1 MRKVCF
7 FRLLAVLSFFV
18 CLAFAGCASYSAAHL
33 KRNPWQVAPHQ
44 QLTSQTLNFIYT
56 VEPSP
61 EGGAGGGSLLKGS
74 ASPLPGSLPTWAAW
88 FEQGSIIVY
97 VTDSTGRIAEEKLVE
112 FLPQPVHEPLTFE
125 CSLDIPTSLD
135 DRSYFVSF
143 GYYLV
148 ATDLKPSDEDGA
160 DQTLQPRKIIRHEG
174 AYPE

>member
-1 MRKVCF
+1 MRKICF
-7 FRLLAVLSFFV
+7 FRLLAPLSFFV
-18 CLAFAGCASYSAAHL
+18 CLAFALAACSSYSAAHL

-61 EGGAGGGSLLKGS
+61 EGGSLLKGS
-74 ASPLPGSLPTWAAW
+74 ASPLPGGLPSWATW

-125 CSLDIPTSLD
+125 CSLDIPTSMD

-143 GYYLV
+143 GYYIV
-148 ATDLKPSDEDGA
+148 PTDTKPAGQDSA
-160 DQTLQPRKIIRHEG
+160 NQTVQPRKIIRHEG